1 MAHRSPPSSSP
12 VSLVALL
19 AMVAAGACSSPEP
32 TQQSPAESTPAAHE
46 DVGTT
51 SQAITSADVI
61 ARAEQW
67 SDAKLLYCQS
77 ANHKPDY
84 DSACPSTCN
93 RQNNPQWDPY
103 RSDCSGL
110 ISWAWGLPPPGRVT
124 SGFAPYNTSVSKK
137 IAWSDLAP
145 GDALNS
151 TPDEHIVLF
160 KEWKT
165 KGSSAVFIE
174 EPGCSSTPN
183 YAHEY
188 TASVSVNSDGTLHV
202 EGMNFWPIRFDSIVQ
217 QAPDYAAEFVSQSW
231 PYASAAPIQL
241 TAGQPKKGS
250 IDFKNIGAKT
260 WKSGVVKLAPIPRD
274 KDSNLAA
281 SSWLSPTRVSSVT
294 GDVAPGAV
302 GHFEWD
308 LEGSQAGDFKP
319 FFGLVAE
326 GITWFAQSGGPADDV
341 IQVSVHVT
349 AAPPSGTGGTSGTA
363 GSPGSAGS
371 PAKGGAAGAPSGAG
385 TGGQASAGSAGKSGG
400 TGGASAGAG
409 GASAGGAKSA
419 GGSAGAKAGTAGTS
433 SAGASGATST
443 GSAGSTGEGTGGAG
457 GDGSTDAEAPTS
469 ASAGGCAMGGSSSGG
484 AGSALIF
491 ALLGLGLRRR
501 RRESLVRRGSRP
513 IRQGSGRIRAALD
526 RARNVGNF
534 R

>member
-1 MAHRSPPSSSP
+1 MPPRSYPAFSLASV
-12 VSLVALL
+12 VSLVAV
-19 AMVAAGACSSPEP
+19 AAAGACSAPEP
-32 TQQSPAESTPAAHE
+32 THESPAEPTPSAHE

-67 SDAKLLYCQS
+67 SNAKLLYCQS

-93 RQNNPQWDPY
+93 RQDNPQWDPY

-110 ISWAWGLPPPGRVT
+110 ISWAWGLPPPGRIT
-124 SGFAPYNTSVSKK
+124 TGFAPYNTSVSKK

-160 KEWKT
+160 KEWKV

-188 TASVSVNSDGTLHV
+188 TATVKVNSDGTLHV
-202 EGMNFWPIRFDSIVQ
+202 EGMNFWPIRYDSIVQ

-231 PYASAAPIQL
+231 PFASAAPIQL

-250 IDFKNIGAKT
+250 IDFKNVGGKT
-260 WKSGVVKLAPIPRD
+260 WKAGVVKLAPIPRD

-308 LEGSQAGDFKP
+308 LEGSQTGDFKP

-341 IQVSVHVT
+341 IQVNVHVA
-349 AAPPSGTGGTSGTA
+349 AAPPSGNAGSGGTA
-363 GSPGSAGS
+363 GAPGSAGAS
-371 PAKGGAAGAPSGAG
+371 AKGGASGAPSAAGAG
-385 TGGQASAGSAGKSGG
+385 GKASAGAAGKSG
-400 TGGASAGAG
+400 GAG
-409 GASAGGAKSA
+409 GASAGGASP
-419 GGSAGAKAGTAGTS
+419 GGAASTGGNPGSSLGGGKS

-443 GSAGSTGEGTGGAG
+443 GSAGSAGDGAG
-457 GDGSTDAEAPTS
+457 GNGGDGPTDADAPS
-469 ASAGGCAMGGSSSGG
+469 AASAGGCAMGGSSSRG
-484 AGSALIF
+484 AGSGLLFALI
-491 ALLGLGLRRR
+491 GLGLRRR
-501 RRESLVRRGSRP
+501 RR
-513 IRQGSGRIRAALD
+513 A
-526 RARNVGNF
+526 
-534 R
+534 